1 MTAAHLRRQRPGPRP
16 RPDRRPRTHR
26 TPRATAGALAAAA
39 TALAALALAGCA
51 SNTDTDTGGA
61 TASTVPAGASSTA
74 SGVVGAGQAGG
85 ANGGRPTSSTASTAA
100 GAGANGSATTRAPA
114 ATTAGG
120 APKAT
125 RDPFNPIAIPN
136 ESACAPGPGPLP
148 DGLYFGFMGGA
159 STDAFEFDLA
169 CWFSGEPANAA
180 ATADGEESPP
190 PNDYY
195 IRNANETLRREPVAS
210 GSISVAW
217 IPDFGTAA
225 TTDITYTQW
234 LSERDFGQTYVP
246 PVWITV
252 KNGAVVD
259 IVEQWLP

>member
-1 MTAAHLRRQRPGPRP
+1 MTAPLPQRPGRHPTVS
-16 RPDRRPRTHR
+16 RRRR
-26 TPRATAGALAAAA
+26 SRGATAALA
-39 TALAALALAGCA
+39 AALALALTAAGCA
-51 SNTDTDTGGA
+51 SNSTDTAAGGA
-61 TASTVPAGASSTA
+61 TTA
-74 SGVVGAGQAGG
+74 SAAPASNSSNGAGNAGGAGQAGG
-85 ANGGRPTSSTASTAA
+85 ADGGRPTSTTATGS
-100 GAGANGSATTRAPA
+100 SATGA
-114 ATTAGG
+114 ATTKAPPTTVGGG
-120 APKAT
+120 APKST
-125 RDPFNPIAIPN
+125 RDPANPITIPD

-159 STDAFEFDLA
+159 SSDAFEFDLA
-169 CWFSGEPANAA
+169 CWFSGDPATAA
-180 ATADGEESPP
+180 AKADGEEYPP

-217 IPDFGTAA
+217 IPDFGTPA

-234 LSERDFGQTYVP
+234 VSNRDFGQTYVP

>member
-1 MTAAHLRRQRPGPRP
+1 MTPLQS
-16 RPDRRPRTHR
+16 RRPTGGRR
-26 TPRATAGALAAAA
+26 RPATAPAL
-39 TALAALALAGCA
+39 TAVALALALAGCA
-51 SNTDTDTGGA
+51 SNGADTAAGGSSTSA
-61 TASTVPAGASSTA
+61 SGSTAAPAGGSA
-74 SGVVGAGQAGG
+74 GGAGQAGS
-85 ANGGRPTSSTASTAA
+85 ADGGRPTASTGSTAA
-100 GAGANGSATTRAPA
+100 GAGANGSATTKAPA

-120 APKAT
+120 GGGTPKAT
-125 RDPFNPIAIPN
+125 RDPFNPIAIPD
-136 ESACAPGPGPLP
+136 ESACAPGPGALP
-148 DGLYFGFMGGA
+148 DGLWFGFMGGA
-159 STDAFEFDLA
+159 TADALEFDLA

-195 IRNANETLRREPVAS
+195 IRNTNETLRREPVAS

-225 TTDITYTQW
+225 TKDITYTQW

-259 IVEQWLP
+259 VVEQWVP

>member
-1 MTAAHLRRQRPGPRP
+1 MTAAAQPRLRSRP
-16 RPDRRPRTHR
+16 RL
-26 TPRATAGALAAAA
+26 TASALASAA
-39 TALAALALAGCA
+39 LALALAGCA
-51 SNTDTDTGGA
+51 STDSDTATGGSSSSA
-61 TASTVPAGASSTA
+61 TAAPAGSGNTA
-74 SGVVGAGQAGG
+74 PGGAGGAGQAGS
-85 ANGGRPTSSTASTAA
+85 ADGGRPTSSTASTAA
-100 GAGANGSATTRAPA
+100 GAGANGSATTSAP
-114 ATTAGG
+114 ATTA
-120 APKAT
+120 AAKTT
-125 RDPFNPIAIPN
+125 RDPVNPITIPD
-136 ESACAPGPGPLP
+136 ESACAPGPGALP

-195 IRNANETLRREPVAS
+195 IRNTNETLRREPVAS

-217 IPDFGTAA
+217 IPDFGTPA
-225 TTDITYTQW
+225 TKDITYTQW

>member
-1 MTAAHLRRQRPGPRP
+1 MTAAAQTRPPHRGPR
-16 RPDRRPRTHR
+16 RRHQRSRPRL
-26 TPRATAGALAAAA
+26 TAAILASAGVAL
-39 TALAALALAGCA
+39 TLAGCA
-51 SNTDTDTGGA
+51 STGNDTA
-61 TASTVPAGASSTA
+61 TVGSSTSA
-74 SGVVGAGQAGG
+74 GSGSAAPGGAGQAGS
-85 ANGGRPTSSTASTAA
+85 ADGGRPTSSTSSTA
-100 GAGANGSATTRAPA
+100 GAGANGSATTSAPA
-114 ATTAGG
+114 TTAAGG
-120 APKAT
+120 APKTT
-125 RDPFNPIAIPN
+125 RDPVKPIAIPE
-136 ESACAPGPGPLP
+136 ESACAPGPGALP

-169 CWFSGEPANAA
+169 CWFTGEPANAA
-180 ATADGEESPP
+180 AKADGEESPP

-195 IRNANETLRREPVAS
+195 IRNTNETLRHEPVAS

-225 TTDITYTQW
+225 TKDITYTQW

-259 IVEQWLP
+259 IVEQWVP

>member
-1 MTAAHLRRQRPGPRP
+1 MTAAPPH
-16 RPDRRPRTHR
+16 RRPEGQAH
-26 TPRATAGALAAAA
+26 PRRRSRAGATAVIAALAA
-39 TALAALALAGCA
+39 AALALAGCA
-51 SNTDTDTGGA
+51 SNGGDTTAGGSSSASTAAPNSSAGGA
-61 TASTVPAGASSTA
+61 G
-74 SGVVGAGQAGG
+74 GAGQAGG

-100 GAGANGSATTRAPA
+100 GAGGNGSTATTYPA
-114 ATTAGG
+114 STTAAGG
-120 APKAT
+120 NAPKTT
-125 RDPFNPIAIPN
+125 RDPVNPIAIPD

-159 STDAFEFDLA
+159 ATDAFEFDLA

-180 ATADGEESPP
+180 AAADGEESPP

-210 GSISVAW
+210 GSIPVAW
-217 IPDFGTAA
+217 IPDFGIPA
-225 TTDITYTQW
+225 TSDITYTQW
-234 LSERDFGQTYVP
+234 LSERDFGQSYTP

>member
-1 MTAAHLRRQRPGPRP
+1 MTPILSRRAARQGRR
-16 RPDRRPRTHR
+16 
-26 TPRATAGALAAAA
+26 ASGAAIAI
-39 TALAALALAGCA
+39 AALLLAGCA
-51 SNTDTDTGGA
+51 SNGDDTATGGS
-61 TASTVPAGASSTA
+61 STSAAAAPAG
-74 SGVVGAGQAGG
+74 SGNAAPGGAGAGQAGS
-85 ANGGRPTSSTASTAA
+85 ADGGRPTSSTASTSA

-114 ATTAGG
+114 TTTG
-120 APKAT
+120 AAPQAT
-125 RDPFNPIAIPN
+125 RDPYNPITIPD
-136 ESACAPGPGPLP
+136 ESACAPGPGALP

-169 CWFSGEPANAA
+169 CWFSGDPANAA
-180 ATADGEESPP
+180 AKADGEESPP

-195 IRNANETLRREPVAS
+195 IRNTNTTLRREPVAS

-217 IPDFGTAA
+217 IPDFGTNA
-225 TTDITYTQW
+225 TKDITYTQW

-259 IVEQWLP
+259 VVEQWLP

>member
-1 MTAAHLRRQRPGPRP
+1 MEAAV
-16 RPDRRPRTHR
+16 
-26 TPRATAGALAAAA
+26 
-39 TALAALALAGCA
+39 AALALTLAGCA
-51 SNTDTDTGGA
+51 SNGTDTAVSGGV
-61 TASTVPAGASSTA
+61 TSASTATPNSSAGAGEAGSAGGGRPASSTA
-74 SGVVGAGQAGG
+74 
-85 ANGGRPTSSTASTAA
+85 TT
-100 GAGANGSATTRAPA
+100 GAGANGSATTAYPA
-114 ATTAGG
+114 STAGGGG
-120 APKAT
+120 APKTT
-125 RDPFNPIAIPN
+125 RDPLKPIAIPD

-159 STDAFEFDLA
+159 SADAFEFDLA
-169 CWFSGEPANAA
+169 CWFSGEPAIAA

-195 IRNANETLRREPVAS
+195 IRNTNETLRREPVAS

-217 IPDFGTAA
+217 IPDFGNPA
-225 TTDITYTQW
+225 TSDITYTQW

-252 KNGAVVD
+252 KSGAVVD

>member
-1 MTAAHLRRQRPGPRP
+1 MAVAV
-16 RPDRRPRTHR
+16 
-26 TPRATAGALAAAA
+26 AV
-39 TALAALALAGCA
+39 AALALAGCA
-51 SNTDTDTGGA
+51 SDRADTAAGGA
-61 TASTVPAGASSTA
+61 STSASTAAPNSSA
-74 SGVVGAGQAGG
+74 GAGQAGS
-85 ANGGRPTSSTASTAA
+85 ADGGRPTSSTATTSAA
-100 GAGANGSATTRAPA
+100 GAGANGSATTTYP

-120 APKAT
+120 GGGTPKTT
-125 RDPFNPIAIPN
+125 RDPLNPIAIPD

-159 STDAFEFDLA
+159 ATDAFEFDLA
-169 CWFSGEPANAA
+169 CWFSGEPAIAA

-217 IPDFGTAA
+217 IPDFGNPA
-225 TTDITYTQW
+225 TRDITYTQW
-234 LSERDFGQTYVP
+234 LSERDFGQTYTP

>member
-1 MTAAHLRRQRPGPRP
+1 MTAVDELRRPH
-16 RPDRRPRTHR
+16 RRWRRGTVS
-26 TPRATAGALAAAA
+26 ALAGAALTLA
-39 TALAALALAGCA
+39 LGLAGCA
-51 SNTDTDTGGA
+51 SNGNDTATGGS
-61 TASTVPAGASSTA
+61 TSASTAPAGNGSTA
-74 SGVVGAGQAGG
+74 AGGASGAGQAGS
-85 ANGGRPTSSTASTAA
+85 ADGGRPTSSTASTAA
-100 GAGANGSATTRAPA
+100 GANGSATTRAPA
-114 ATTAGG
+114 TTAAGG
-120 APKAT
+120 TPKAT
-125 RDPFNPIAIPN
+125 RNPSNPITIPD
-136 ESACAPGPGPLP
+136 ESACAPGPGALP

-180 ATADGEESPP
+180 AKADGEESPP

-195 IRNANETLRREPVAS
+195 IRNTNETLRREPVAS

-217 IPDFGTAA
+217 IPDLGAPA

>member
-1 MTAAHLRRQRPGPRP
+1 MAVAV
-16 RPDRRPRTHR
+16 
-26 TPRATAGALAAAA
+26 AV
-39 TALAALALAGCA
+39 AALALAGCA
-51 SNTDTDTGGA
+51 SDGADTAAGGGS
-61 TASTVPAGASSTA
+61 TSASAAAPNSSA
-74 SGVVGAGQAGG
+74 GAGQAGS
-85 ANGGRPTSSTASTAA
+85 ADGGRPTSSTATTSAAAA
-100 GAGANGSATTRAPA
+100 GADGSATTTYP

-120 APKAT
+120 GGGTPKTT
-125 RDPFNPIAIPN
+125 RDPLNPIAIPD

-159 STDAFEFDLA
+159 ATDAFEFDLA
-169 CWFSGEPANAA
+169 CWFSGEPAIAA

-217 IPDFGTAA
+217 IPDFGNPA
-225 TTDITYTQW
+225 TRDITYTQW
-234 LSERDFGQTYVP
+234 LSERDFGQTYTP

>member
-1 MTAAHLRRQRPGPRP
+1 MAHAR
-16 RPDRRPRTHR
+16 D
-26 TPRATAGALAAAA
+26 
-39 TALAALALAGCA
+39 
-51 SNTDTDTGGA
+51 
-61 TASTVPAGASSTA
+61 
-74 SGVVGAGQAGG
+74 VGLAGQAGG

-100 GAGANGSATTRAPA
+100 GAGANGSATTRAPG

-125 RDPFNPIAIPN
+125 RDPLNPIAIPD

-180 ATADGEESPP
+180 AKADGEESPP

-217 IPDFGTAA
+217 IPDFGTPA

-234 LSERDFGQTYVP
+234 LSNRDFGQTYVP

-252 KNGAVVD
+252 KDGAVVD